1 MEKLIV
7 ILWILFGIYI
17 LVLVMILTDLW
28 SGVTKAKKNGVIR
41 SSYGFRRTIEKI
53 ARYYNVLLALTVVD
67 AMQVA
72 AIWYLETYYEK
83 AIPMFPFITLIG
95 AVGICLIEIK
105 SIYEKAEDKV
115 RIDDVGNLV
124 GKMLVNKDDL
134 GEVVKSMAEYM
145 KAEHPS
151 PPSKTKITATIE
163 TKEVKKE
170 GEPTE

>member
-28 SGVTKAKKNGVIR
+28 SGVTKAKKSGVIR

-53 ARYYNVLLALTVVD
+53 ARYYNVLLALTVMD
-67 AMQVA
+67 AMQVG
-72 AIWYLETYYEK
+72 AIWYLETYYNK
-83 AIPMFPFITLIG
+83 VIPMFPFVTLVG
-95 AVGICLIEIK
+95 AIGICLIEVK

-124 GKMLVNKDDL
+124 GKILVNKDDL
-134 GEVVKSMAEYM
+134 GEIVKSMSDYM
-145 KAEHPS
+145 KPEPG
-151 PPSKTKITATIE
+151 KTKITITSE
-163 TKEVKKE
+163 TKDAKKE
-170 GEPTE
+170 EETIQ